1 MDSYIA
7 PAPFHKRVLAA
18 ICDIT
23 AVAILTVVSFIFIAT
38 GTVEIGFHNEQYT
51 EAQLALA
58 EESGLFNIEKD
69 DDGNYISVEKLT
81 YDVSDKYEYTKF
93 INILKNYYNKY
104 LEKRDKS
111 ARDFNLT
118 YMNFENDSLDNRVF
132 SVISLDSTNYSLL
145 PTVWDVSTGRWYKY
159 TEVGYREAIA
169 NFFMDEEYGV
179 YYTVVTNEFPITNQM
194 NRVFLQLYKVWF
206 YEMVISLTV
215 SAFLLL
221 SIPTII
227 NKNGETLFMLAF
239 GVGYVDMLGFRVK
252 WRYKILRAIMIL
264 LFYFTTLFTADALLT
279 VNMFLSI
286 FRKQHRSLLDG
297 ITKQIAIDKKTTVIF
312 DE

>member
-18 ICDIT
+18 IFDIT
-23 AVAILTVVSFIFIAT
+23 AVAILTVVSFLLIAT

-51 EAQLALA
+51 EAQLVLA

-69 DDGNYISVEKLT
+69 DDGNYISIEKLT
-81 YDVSDKYEYTKF
+81 YDVTYQYEYTRF
-93 INILKNYYNKY
+93 INILKNYYTNY
-104 LEKRDKS
+104 LEKDKKS
-111 ARDFNLT
+111 DYDFNVT
-118 YMNFENDSLDNRVF
+118 YMHFNPETNENAVF
-132 SVISLDSTNYSLL
+132 SIYSTYSQNYSLL
-145 PTVWDVSTGRWYKY
+145 PTIIDVSTGGTVSSNQK
-159 TEVGYREAIA
+159 GYGQAIA
-169 NFFMDEEYGV
+169 NFFMDEKCGV
-179 YYTVVTNEFPITNQM
+179 YYTVVTNEFPVTNQM
-194 NRVFLQLYKVWF
+194 NRVFLQLYKAWF
-206 YEMVISLTV
+206 YEVVVSLTV

-239 GVGYVDMLGFRVK
+239 GVCYVDMLGFRVK
-252 WRYKILRAIMIL
+252 WRYKILRAFMIL

-297 ITKQIAIDKKTTVIF
+297 ITKQIAVDKKNSVIF